1 MKRLW
6 LVVSVLFLGIFIWGG
21 ILSNTVSSQQYDSRV
36 SNLEADLN
44 RLETRVIR
52 IESLLSQNRRV
63 PPISTTK
70 TPSSSS
76 PSQKTV
82 PPQDRDRM
90 FDRLATLVVELK
102 QQVNALQGRV
112 TKLEKRSVS

>member
-1 MKRLW
+1 MKRFW
-6 LVVSVLFLGIFIWGG
+6 LVVSALLLGILLWGG

-36 SNLEADLN
+36 SNLEADLS

-63 PPISTTK
+63 PPVSTPK
-70 TPSSSS
+70 TPSTSS
-76 PSQKTV
+76 QARRTL
-82 PPQDRDRM
+82 PPEDRDRI

-102 QQVNALQGRV
+102 QQVNALEGRV
-112 TKLEKRSVS
+112 AKLEKR